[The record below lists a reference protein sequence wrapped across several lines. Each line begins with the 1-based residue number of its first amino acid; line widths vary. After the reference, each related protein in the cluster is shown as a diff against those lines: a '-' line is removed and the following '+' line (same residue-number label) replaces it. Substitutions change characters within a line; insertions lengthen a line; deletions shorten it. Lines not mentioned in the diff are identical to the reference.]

1 MPKRLMQLVKSYPY
15 PKQAS
20 PMDQHFLPR
29 PKFTTRRRTALFVRV
44 SSVSKDSTT
53 YRNHPIQLLQDALRA
68 TIDKENSPRELLDVW
83 AELKAQADQDG
94 EGLKAQTDQDGEGTP
109 TAATL
114 TLSALLTEDA
124 IRLLTSAS
132 SEDAALLPRPPVAL
146 SETSLPLRQPE
157 SSGTSRAPSDW
168 DGFTSAG
175 FGFMDGPSLAGGLQD
190 YAPPPTSTIPGKT
203 KRRSF
208 ELGRRASL
216 GGKTAPHTTANGAA
230 EPAAAP
236 TTKSSIVSETVA
248 STLLLDEALIDGWA
262 DTLTDP
268 VISSAWPTFVLY
280 HLKTPLADPTAAA
293 NESET
298 PEHDPATIGW
308 LVIETYAPAPAP
320 TPTRR
325 DGANGKDKEKEKEK
339 SKERRSSSRP
349 RFGAFFSSAT
359 SVVTTKDKDKDK
371 EGKKKEK
378 EPGSAPGR
386 KSSVG
391 VLRGVYGFSGSFLF
405 VLKGVPDFNFNL
417 LLSTE
422 AARSQHSLVNQ
433 PIVEEAEVP
442 PIPKAS
448 ADYGMRAFASSLD
461 YLYLI

>member
-1 MPKRLMQLVKSYPY
+1 MQLVKSYPY
-15 PKQAS
+15 SKQAS

-44 SSVSKDSTT
+44 SSVSKDTTT
-53 YRNHPIQLLQDALRA
+53 YRNHPIQLLQDALHA
-68 TIDKENSPRELLDVW
+68 TIDKENSPKELLDVW

-94 EGLKAQTDQDGEGTP
+94 EGSP

-124 IRLLTSAS
+124 IRLLTSAN
-132 SEDAALLPRPPVAL
+132 SEDAALLPPPPVAV

-190 YAPPPTSTIPGKT
+190 YAPPPSSTIPGKT

-216 GGKTAPHTTANGAA
+216 GGKTAPHATANGAA
-230 EPAAAP
+230 GPAAAP

-298 PEHDPATIGW
+298 REDDPATIGW
-308 LVIETYAPAPAP
+308 LVIETYAPAP

-325 DGANGKDKEKEKEK
+325 DSANDKDKEK

-378 EPGSAPGR
+378 ESGSTPGR

-391 VLRGVYGFSGSFLF
+391 ILRGVYGFSGSSLF
-405 VLKGVPDFNFNL
+405 VLKGVTDFYLCL
-417 LLSTE
+417 LLLH
-422 AARSQHSLVNQ
+422 RGCKV
-433 PIVEEAEVP
+433 
-442 PIPKAS
+442 S
-448 ADYGMRAFASSLD
+448 A
-461 YLYLI
+461 